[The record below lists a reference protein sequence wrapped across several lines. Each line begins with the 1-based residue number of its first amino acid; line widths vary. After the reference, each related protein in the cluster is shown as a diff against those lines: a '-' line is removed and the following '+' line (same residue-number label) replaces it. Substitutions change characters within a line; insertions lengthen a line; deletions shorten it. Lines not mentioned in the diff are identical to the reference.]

1 MGAERPMLEQETVRV
16 FAERI
21 REAVHEII
29 VGMDEAIHALLLA
42 LLSEGHVLLEGPPG
56 IAKTYLAKAF
66 ASVLGLKFRRIQFTA
81 DLMPSDITG
90 SIVYNRAEER
100 FEFRK
105 GPIFA
110 NIVLADEINRASPR
124 AQSAL
129 LEAMQERQVT
139 VEGSS
144 FPLPHPF
151 LLIATQ
157 NPIELEGTY
166 PLPEAELDR
175 FLVRAVLTYPDSGTE
190 LEILSKKML
199 YGEYFE
205 LEPIFSAEDVLKAI
219 ELVRKVEA
227 EKSVLEYIVKLA
239 EATRRHERVALG
251 VSPRGEVA
259 LLYASK
265 AEAAMEGKPYILPD
279 HVKAVVEL
287 VFNHRIIL
295 RGGSLNPLTSREE
308 VLELLR
314 EVVEGVPAPR

>member
-1 MGAERPMLEQETVRV
+1 MSQGLVKGLAERL
-16 FAERI
+16 
-21 REAVHEII
+21 REAVHEVI
-29 VGMDEAIHALLLA
+29 VGMEEAIHALLLA

-56 IAKTYLAKAF
+56 IAKTYLARAF
-66 ASVLGLKFRRIQFTA
+66 SSALGLEFRRIQFTA

-90 SIVYNRAEER
+90 SMVYNRATGEL
-100 FEFRK
+100 EFRR

-110 NIVLADEINRASPR
+110 NVVLADEINRASPR
-124 AQSAL
+124 SQSAL

-139 VEGSS
+139 VEGASY
-144 FPLPHPF
+144 PLPRPF

-175 FLVRAVLTYPDSGTE
+175 FLVRSVLGYPGAGAE
-190 LEILSKKML
+190 LEILSKKMVH
-199 YGEYFE
+199 GEYVDV
-205 LEPIFSAEDVLKAI
+205 EPVCSPGEVLRAI
-219 ELVRKVEA
+219 ELARRVKA
-227 EKSVLEYIVKLA
+227 ERSVLEYIVKLA

-265 AEAAMEGKPYILPD
+265 AEAAMEGKPYVLPD

-287 VFNHRIIL
+287 VFNHRIIM

>member
-1 MGAERPMLEQETVRV
+1 MPVPRP
-16 FAERI
+16 FF
-21 REAVHEII
+21 
-29 VGMDEAIHALLLA
+29 
-42 LLSEGHVLLEGPPG
+42 VL
-56 IAKTYLAKAF
+56 
-66 ASVLGLKFRRIQFTA
+66 
-81 DLMPSDITG
+81 
-90 SIVYNRAEER
+90 
-100 FEFRK
+100 
-105 GPIFA
+105 
-110 NIVLADEINRASPR
+110 
-124 AQSAL
+124 
-129 LEAMQERQVT
+129 
-139 VEGSS
+139 
-144 FPLPHPF
+144 
-151 LLIATQ
+151 ATQ

>member
-1 MGAERPMLEQETVRV
+1 MGVERLMLEQETVRV